1 MCKNYTS
8 RTAESNF
15 KWRKKPLFFKQIIE
29 IITPSDKN
37 LRTGKESLSNIPNLL
52 SFPQTQGKPVTFDF
66 KLARFAMKIMYTCTC
81 L

>member
-1 MCKNYTS
+1 MCNNYTS

-29 IITPSDKN
+29 IITPRDKN

-52 SFPQTQGKPVTFDF
+52 TIASP
-66 KLARFAMKIMYTCTC
+66 KLKESPSHSISN
-81 L
+81 